1 MASSERKSFC
11 IESLLSREVVEG
23 GGRRA
28 LSPAALSHEAG
39 GSPGPSPPHSPQP
52 PPHSLASPALLGR
65 ASGVLGTGTVPLMP
79 PHLYQYPVP
88 PALFPTAAF
97 PPGAASPLLDAQ
109 ALSALKNGAAA
120 LPPAALD
127 WFARAGLMYP
137 RIHPDLAGMGQHSL
151 LGKTRRPRTAFT
163 SQQLLELEKHFR
175 ENKYLSRPKR
185 FEVAT
190 SLMLTETQVKI
201 WFQNRR
207 MKWKRSKKALTD
219 TRKDGR
225 KDGKENSGGKE
236 ERGTVTGGGSGG
248 GGKDSSTGDVGVTAA
263 HDTSLSGGVE
273 SEDEIDVQEDTVGGE
288 DGVRGVVVGGGR
300 GEEAMSPGSPSQ
312 PAESSSSA
320 APSPDPRR
328 YEVMYDPLPP
338 HPHPPHP
345 ALHVVPPPRLP
356 PPSHPRQGAPPC
368 SRGSTSTCHSPPPS
382 SQSCHLKRSTS
393 TAPTCHERLPLA
405 VSHFPSHSQG
415 RRSRRPPP
423 TRCSLSPSS
432 GTFITRP

>member
-1 MASSERKSFC
+1 MAPPSCDPRLPGWAKGQGEGEEQGGTGRNRERRKSLVTDTEETQLNYYNDVQC
-11 IESLLSREVVEG
+11 LPIASRRGSG
-23 GGRRA
+23 G
-28 LSPAALSHEAG
+28 
-39 GSPGPSPPHSPQP
+39 
-52 PPHSLASPALLGR
+52 
-65 ASGVLGTGTVPLMP
+65 SGVLV
-79 PHLYQYPVP
+79 HSVP
-88 PALFPTAAF
+88 PRISADNLFY
-97 PPGAASPLLDAQ
+97 S
-109 ALSALKNGAAA
+109 
-120 LPPAALD
+120 
-127 WFARAGLMYP
+127 
-137 RIHPDLAGMGQHSL
+137 MGQHSL

-328 YEVMYDPLPP
+328 YEVMYDPSTTTPAPSTPRPSRGAAPP
-338 HPHPPHP
+338 GSPHRHIRVRGL
-345 ALHVVPPPRLP
+345 LHVLGAVPARATL
-356 PPSHPRQGAPPC
+356 
-368 SRGSTSTCHSPPPS
+368 
-382 SQSCHLKRSTS
+382 
-393 TAPTCHERLPLA
+393 
-405 VSHFPSHSQG
+405 
-415 RRSRRPPP
+415 RRPPHKAA
-423 TRCSLSPSS
+423 T
-432 GTFITRP
+432 